1 MSSLNY
7 PNKTMFQMVADA
19 SKKYPEDSAYS
30 FMDKK
35 TSYRKMI
42 P

>member
-19 SKKYPEDSAYS
+19 SKNIL
-30 FMDKK
+30 K
-35 TSYRKMI
+35 TALTALWVRK
-42 P
+42 PLTGK